1 MKLILF
7 KDFKA
12 YPKKAVFIEKLKIAK
27 FIPVFKK
34 GEKWKVEKFRRI
46 SILSVFSKVLK
57 CII

>member
-34 GEKWKVEKFRRI
+34 GEKWKV
-46 SILSVFSKVLK
+46 
-57 CII
+57 